1 MRSFFH
7 QRVLTSAK
15 MNFLKIAKREMDI
28 MFLFLVP
35 VCFSNTIVDLY
46 ETLFENYNTVK
57 MIYLLMGKINHQ
69 FRIFL
74 HWTQMT
80 SFHQSTFQS
89 MWTGYQK
96 SKLPN
101 LRQALIKVY
110 EGDINE
116 RSWISLNKVVSGR
129 LDRNKLVW

>member
-15 MNFLKIAKREMDI
+15 MNFLKIPKREMDI

-46 ETLFENYNTVK
+46 ETLFETYNKVK
-57 MIYLLMGKINHQ
+57 MIYLLMGKVNHQ

-101 LRQALIKVY
+101 LRQALTQVY

>member
-15 MNFLKIAKREMDI
+15 MNFLKIPKREMDI
-28 MFLFLVP
+28 IFLFLVP

-116 RSWISLNKVVSGR
+116 RSWISLSKVVSGR